1 MPVSVPGAYTR
12 ALLIL
17 AVPAVALGQEAS
29 PLRKSDLIRFLTGTT
44 YTKGEVAA
52 IVHRSCLAFTPTARD
67 RQSLRELGA
76 TDAVMR
82 EVDACARH
90 NGGRS
95 TGSAG
100 TARAGTAPA
109 AARPLELSVTQQSYT
124 A

>member
-1 MPVSVPGAYTR
+1 MRVSLPVAYTR
-12 ALLIL
+12 ALLLL
-17 AVPAVALGQEAS
+17 AIPAVALGQEAS
-29 PLRKSDLIRFLTGTT
+29 ALRKSDLIRLLTGTT

-90 NGGRS
+90 NGSGSRS
-95 TGSAG
+95 AAA
-100 TARAGTAPA
+100 TAAAPA
-109 AARPLELSVTQQSYT
+109 TVHPL
-124 A
+124 